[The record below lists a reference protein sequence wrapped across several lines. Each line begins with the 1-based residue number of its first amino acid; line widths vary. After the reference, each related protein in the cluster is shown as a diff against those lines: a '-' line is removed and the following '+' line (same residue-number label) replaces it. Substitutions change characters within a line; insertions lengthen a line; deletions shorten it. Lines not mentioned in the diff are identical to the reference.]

1 MLNSSISAS
10 GLNRNP
16 QNIRIY
22 SSGFDPAPSL
32 ISNYF
37 SILEMT
43 SDKKGFK
50 ETFIGYGTVLKD
62 RKFMLFLIIST
73 LATIV

>member
-16 QNIRIY
+16 RNIRIY
-22 SSGFDPAPSL
+22 SSGYDPAPSL

-50 ETFIGYGTVLKD
+50 GSGEKPGLGSLRLRSV
-62 RKFMLFLIIST
+62 RIISVT
-73 LATIV
+73 